1 MDKKELIIKCIKRL
15 FSNPIIIMYTCY
27 IILYIIALPFTD
39 TEELIIKIY
48 RFSITI
54 KIHSFQSS
62 FFSPTLLA
70 MYSFLVSFEIITII
84 WGNISRETK
93 DTIKF
98 LFLFT
103 INIGLTFVISYYGL
117 GKLLLLY
124 FPLSKDL
131 ISFITSLS
139 LLILVRGTSLYISE
153 KNNAKYGVLFFED
166 RFSDINKDY
175 SMQRI
180 DDMHLDEL
188 VLKVTYIL
196 LGVIFI
202 IGAPLLFAIMQAHAP
217 NSKISEI
224 IKATGEYIGVMILPV
239 SLFTW
244 ARWDSINRDKK
255 QELEKELDYFNIYAE
270 KVINEQDSSNL
281 SKISV
286 QNIWDKLI
294 EYDRNKDIEQR
305 LQNISRAV
313 LFFLNNEHLQDN
325 DIIYDTILR
334 RTKNIAIMV
343 KNDDRVVKFL
353 DEMDDMRIKL
363 KNQTEQSLKNK
374 SEDDN

>member
-1 MDKKELIIKCIKRL
+1 
-15 FSNPIIIMYTCY
+15 
-27 IILYIIALPFTD
+27 
-39 TEELIIKIY
+39 
-48 RFSITI
+48 
-54 KIHSFQSS
+54 
-62 FFSPTLLA
+62 
-70 MYSFLVSFEIITII
+70 MYSFLVSFEITTII

-124 FPLSKDL
+124 FPLSKNL

-202 IGAPLLFAIMQAHAP
+202 IGIPLLFAIMQSYAP

-270 KVINEQDSSNL
+270 KVINEQDSSSL